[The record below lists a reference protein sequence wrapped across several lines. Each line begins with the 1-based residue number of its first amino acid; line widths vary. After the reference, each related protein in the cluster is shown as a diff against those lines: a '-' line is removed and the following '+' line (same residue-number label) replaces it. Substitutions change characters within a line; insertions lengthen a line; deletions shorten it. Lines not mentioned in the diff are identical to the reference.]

1 MSDEKKS
8 EELNIVN
15 ESDLPKI
22 PEAFAAEYKKRM
34 AEQTPDIWDRIVA
47 GIGEESAPGETAPV
61 TAPQKKKG
69 GIIAHFKRFGAYY
82 GVAAAAVLCIAIAV
96 PVLMNTKYAATNEA
110 EAPAPHQSKRD
121 EPGSYGD
128 MEAFAVGG
136 DEKYSEETYY
146 DDAECAE
153 AEAEESDDLSI
164 NSDDYSSAGDS
175 QAAEESADET
185 SDMDTDYE
193 NQYEMIIETVKVE
206 IISMEKDN
214 DYILTFIVKDENGME
229 LMLNNGP
236 MYYSERFI
244 ENTISYKDYDRLC
257 DNMADLKE
265 GDTIDAV
272 IVYYDNNIRGLDET
286 DTLFIFGMK

>member
-47 GIGEESAPGETAPV
+47 GIGEESAPGEAAPV
-61 TAPQKKKG
+61 TEPQKKKG
-69 GIIAHFKRFGAYY
+69 GIIAHFRKFGAYY

-121 EPGSYGD
+121 GAGSYGD

-153 AEAEESDDLSI
+153 AEESDDLFI

-193 NQYEMIIETVKVE
+193 NQYEMIIETVKAE

-214 DYILTFIVKDENGME
+214 DYIITFIVKDENGME

-257 DNMADLKE
+257 DNMADLNE
-265 GDTIDAV
+265 GDTIEAV
-272 IVYYDNNIRGLDET
+272 IVYYDNDIRGLDET